1 MRIDKI
7 KINEYGVI
15 KDKEI
20 ELKDGINII
29 HGKNESGK
37 STLLSY
43 INNILYGIS
52 KNKDGKDISDYEK
65 YKPWNSNEFSGKISY
80 YLDNGEKYEIFRDF
94 GKKNPQI
101 YNENFEDIS
110 NKFNIDKKDGNQF
123 FIEQTGI
130 SKQMYLSTVV
140 SMQQEVRLEEKDQ
153 NALIQKIANIA
164 GTGEDNV
171 SYKKSME
178 KLQNKLRDEIGT
190 NNTKQKPINI
200 IQNELGKINEEINKI
215 LPYKDRKY
223 EIEDEKDKIQNEI
236 KQIEKQK
243 EVAEEIQ
250 KSLTKQSEIK
260 QRLEINK
267 KEIEENNI
275 KIKNLDNEN
284 DGYQIKIEAIAK
296 EIEQL
301 EKNKETLNNQYID
314 IKNKANNIEVE
325 ANLIDEKKTNLI
337 VFFILSIIFIM
348 LIVVGFILNKN
359 DILMVI
365 GFVGTLI
372 SIVSYLFTRSKNKR
386 AYLKNIEEAKLKNEK
401 EKSIL
406 LEQANNIEREIDK
419 ITKEITNK
427 SEMKNN
433 ETYQASMSKGQ
444 IMLLESKNNSMSKE
458 NKDIL
463 SEIEYKNEN
472 VISEIRK
479 KYNAE
484 EIELQE
490 IINSEDI
497 SEKLREIDSRLN
509 ESKVKLSSITLE
521 ENTIIPQIERLVELE
536 EKKTVYKNEFTELI
550 KKANIIRLAMENL
563 EEAYVEMKKNIT
575 PKFTENLSETIKK
588 ISSNKYSKVVVNDER
603 GIVVET
609 GRGEYI
615 DAGKLSCGTID
626 QLYLALRLSMIDELA
641 TEKMP
646 IMLDETFAYFDD
658 TRMEKVLEY
667 LVNNLNKHQAIIF
680 TCSNREIEIL
690 NKLNI
695 KYNNVEL

>member
-15 KDKEI
+15 KNKEI

-190 NNTKQKPINI
+190 SNTKQKPINI
-200 IQNELGKINEEINKI
+200 IQSELGKINEEINKI

-223 EIEDEKDKIQNEI
+223 EIENEKDKIQNEI
-236 KQIEKQK
+236 KQIEKQR
-243 EVAEEIQ
+243 EIAEEIQ
-250 KSLTKQSEIK
+250 KSLTKQNEIK

-284 DGYQIKIEAIAK
+284 DGYQIKIEAMAK

-301 EKNKETLNNQYID
+301 ERNKETLNNQYID

-325 ANLIDEKKTNLI
+325 ANLIDEKKPNLI
-337 VFFILSIIFIM
+337 IFSILSIIFII

-359 DILMVI
+359 NILMII
-365 GFVGTLI
+365 GFAGTLI
-372 SIVSYLFTRSKNKR
+372 SIVSYLFTKSKNKR
-386 AYLKNIEEAKLKNEK
+386 MYLKNIEETKLKNEK
-401 EKSIL
+401 EKSLL

-419 ITKEITNK
+419 ITKEIIDKN
-427 SEMKNN
+427 EMKNN

-472 VISEIRK
+472 VINEIRK

-497 SEKLREIDSRLN
+497 SEKLRKIDNRLN

-521 ENTIIPQIERLVELE
+521 ENTIIPQVEKLVELE
-536 EKKTVYKNEFTELI
+536 ERNTVYKNEFTELI

-588 ISSNKYSKVVVNDER
+588 ISSNKYSKVIVNDEK

-609 GRGEYI
+609 DRGEYI

>member
-15 KDKEI
+15 KNKEI

-94 GKKNPQI
+94 CKKNPQI

-110 NKFNIDKKDGNQF
+110 NKFSIDKKDGNQF

-190 NNTKQKPINI
+190 SNTKQKPINI
-200 IQNELGKINEEINKI
+200 IQSELGKINEEINKI

-223 EIEDEKDKIQNEI
+223 EIENEKDKIQNEI
-236 KQIEKQK
+236 KQIEKQR
-243 EVAEEIQ
+243 EIAEEIQ
-250 KSLTKQSEIK
+250 KSLTKQNEIK

-301 EKNKETLNNQYID
+301 EKNKEILNNQYID

-325 ANLIDEKKTNLI
+325 ANFIDEKKPNLI
-337 VFFILSIIFIM
+337 IFSILSIIFIM

-359 DILMVI
+359 NILMII
-365 GFVGTLI
+365 GFAGTLI
-372 SIVSYLFTRSKNKR
+372 SIVSYLFTKSKNKR
-386 AYLKNIEEAKLKNEK
+386 MYLKNIEETKLKNEK
-401 EKSIL
+401 EKSLL
-406 LEQANNIEREIDK
+406 LEQTNNIEREIDK

-427 SEMKNN
+427 NEIKNN

-479 KYNAE
+479 KYNIE

-497 SEKLREIDSRLN
+497 SEKLRKIDNRLN

-521 ENTIIPQIERLVELE
+521 ENTIIPQVEKLVELE
-536 EKKTVYKNEFTELI
+536 ERNTVYKNEFTELI

-563 EEAYVEMKKNIT
+563 EEAYVEMKRNIT

-588 ISSNKYSKVVVNDER
+588 ISSNKYSKVIVNDEK

-609 GRGEYI
+609 ARGEYI

-667 LVNNLNKHQAIIF
+667 LVKNLNKHQAIIF

>member
-15 KDKEI
+15 KNKEI

-94 GKKNPQI
+94 CKKNPQI

-110 NKFNIDKKDGNQF
+110 NKFSIDKKDGNQF

-190 NNTKQKPINI
+190 SNTKQKPINI
-200 IQNELGKINEEINKI
+200 IQSELGKINEEINKI

-223 EIEDEKDKIQNEI
+223 EIENEKDKIQNEI
-236 KQIEKQK
+236 KQIEKQR
-243 EVAEEIQ
+243 EIAEEIQ
-250 KSLTKQSEIK
+250 KSLTKRNEIK

-325 ANLIDEKKTNLI
+325 ANFIDEKKPNLI
-337 VFFILSIIFIM
+337 IFSILSIIFIM

-359 DILMVI
+359 NILMII
-365 GFVGTLI
+365 GFAGTLI
-372 SIVSYLFTRSKNKR
+372 SIVSYLFTKSKNKR
-386 AYLKNIEEAKLKNEK
+386 MYLKNIEETKLKNEK
-401 EKSIL
+401 EKSLL
-406 LEQANNIEREIDK
+406 LEQTNNIEREIDK

-427 SEMKNN
+427 NEIKNN

-472 VISEIRK
+472 VINEIRK
-479 KYNAE
+479 KYNVE

-497 SEKLREIDSRLN
+497 SEKLRKIDNRLN

-521 ENTIIPQIERLVELE
+521 ENTIIPQVEKLVELE
-536 EKKTVYKNEFTELI
+536 EKNTVYKNEFTELI

-575 PKFTENLSETIKK
+575 PKFTENLSETIKE
-588 ISSNKYSKVVVNDER
+588 ISSNKYSKVIVNDEK

-609 GRGEYI
+609 DRGEYI

-667 LVNNLNKHQAIIF
+667 LVKNLNKHQAIIF